1 MPSQVKEHPMA
12 RIAPIP
18 KERMTAAQRHLH
30 DRVASAGRGAA
41 AGPWAVLLRVPE
53 AGERLAGVVEHL
65 MSETL
70 VPQRLKRLAVLAV
83 ARAYRAQYEWA
94 VHEPRARAAGLDAA
108 VIEALRTGAR
118 PAFVNAQEALV
129 YDLTRELVYERTLHE
144 TLHARAVES
153 LGEAEVVELVALI
166 GFYIGLAVILVAFDV
181 EAPNGA
187 LPLAP

>member
-1 MPSQVKEHPMA
+1 MA

-70 VPQRLKRLAVLAV
+70 VPQRLKRLAVLTI

-94 VHEPRARAAGLDAA
+94 VHEPRARAAGLDGA

-118 PAFVNAQEALV
+118 PSFGDPKEALV
-129 YDLTRELVYERTLHE
+129 YEVTSELVYARALHE
-144 TLHARAVES
+144 PLYARAAET
-153 LGEAEVVELVALI
+153 LGEAQMVELVALV
-166 GFYIGLAVILVAFDV
+166 GFYIALAVMLVAFDV